1 MKRVWRFLLAA
12 AALAAPCVRGAAQSD
27 SPYLTEVDTQTELT
41 EEIIRDYIA
50 TVGYVYQ
57 IRFSDAQQ
65 AQLRR
70 FLTGYWKNNDQARI
84 RDTLQTV
91 QAGEKIM
98 QMPQQEREAF
108 VKLLLP
114 KAMEVVRK
122 EAQRGAADSRWLL
135 DAYYEA
141 HPPLAKGNPPL
152 VREMIEAYIESE
164 RWHAVHIFRQKTP
177 PLNEKTRAAI
187 YKMLIENYPKLS
199 AEKQRAMAEMPGMIA
214 TIKLRWSRMSAE
226 ERLMMRANV
235 GGDRVLTVQERMM
248 VAQLQQQMNQMM
260 RSHALRMMTDELN
273 HIRANQQLIMGSAP
287 YWNPSTQRWEQI
299 GGIVTE
305 FR

>member
-1 MKRVWRFLLAA
+1 MWRVLLATA
-12 AALAAPCVRGAAQSD
+12 VLVAPCVKTVAQSGN
-27 SPYLTEVDTQTELT
+27 PYLTEVDTQAELT
-41 EEIIRDYIA
+41 EEIIRNYTE
-50 TVGYVYQ
+50 TVGYVYR

-65 AQLRR
+65 AQIRR

-84 RDTLQTV
+84 RDTLQTI

-98 QMPQQEREAF
+98 QMPVQEREAF

-122 EAQRGAADSRWLL
+122 EAQRGAEDSKWLL
-135 DAYYEA
+135 NAYYAA

-152 VREMIEAYIESE
+152 VRDMVEAYIESE
-164 RWHAVHIFRQKTP
+164 RWHAVNIFKQKTP

-187 YKMLIENYPKLS
+187 YKMLIENYPKLP
-199 AEKQRAMAEMPGMIA
+199 AEKQRAMAELPGMIA

-235 GGDRVLTVQERMM
+235 GGDKVLTAQERMM
-248 VAQLQQQMNQMM
+248 VAQFQQQMNQMV
-260 RSHALRMMTDELN
+260 RSHSLRMMTDELN
-273 HIRANQQLIMGSAP
+273 HMRANQQLIMGSAP